1 MAIDVEEPPRLEGEP
16 PEDGADPD
24 ALVELQADAAGYD
37 PEEDSPLIQYQRI
50 VSGQT
55 GQRSKR
61 WTNAQLIARM
71 RDERYPVALTPF
83 VHKTIVEVVRKGYSF
98 HSACDRCDLSPST
111 FIEWRRYGWRF
122 PIGHKLRTFITDLR
136 VAMADSRDAHERDIR
151 DNASSGKDWK
161 GNAYLLERREP
172 KIYRS
177 NPVEVSGQAQAMIF
191 KTIGDMARPEDP
203 AAKSM
208 DAVMSAVLG
217 ALDQFPEA
225 KIAVAKALLSQVK
238 PATPPPQL
246 AAPDDDDDE

>member
-1 MAIDVEEPPRLEGEP
+1 MAIDVEEPPRLGGEP
-16 PEDGADPD
+16 PDDGADPG
-24 ALVELQADAAGYD
+24 ALVEIPTDSAGYD

-50 VSGQT
+50 VSGQL

-83 VHKTIVEVVRKGYSF
+83 VHKTIVDVMRSGLSYQ
-98 HSACDRCDLSPST
+98 SACDRCDLQPGALLD
-111 FIEWRRYGWRF
+111 WRRYGWRF
-122 PIGHKLRTFITDLR
+122 PVGHKLRTFITDLR
-136 VAMADSRDAHERDIR
+136 IAMADSRDMHEADIR
-151 DNASSGKDWK
+151 ANAANGKDWK

-172 KIYRS
+172 KMYRS

-191 KTIGDMARPEDP
+191 KTIGDLARPEDP

-208 DAVMSAVLG
+208 DAVMTAVLG
-217 ALDQFPEA
+217 ALDQFPDA

-238 PATPPPQL
+238 PAAPPAL
-246 AAPDDDDDE
+246 AAPDDDDE